1 MILKGGVTVSFSS
14 DVKQE
19 LTDILPDNPCCRA
32 AQAYGM
38 LQFGHAFSGHEISLL
53 TEQEAVAK
61 LYGYLVAKVCGVKP
75 PAEEARQ
82 RASLHNRAFPDAAA
96 RKTILERFGHSP
108 SDISVRLNR
117 ANLDCEHCA
126 RALLRGAFLS
136 CGAVTN
142 PERDYHLEFSVPHYN
157 LSRDLLALLGEEGFP
172 AKMVKRNG
180 SYIVYIKESERI
192 EDCLTYL
199 GAGRAALEMMSVKMV
214 KSIRNETNRR
224 LNCENANIDKTVAA
238 AGAHASAIRRIREAG
253 VLDSLTPEL
262 RRLAILREENPD
274 MSLRELGEA
283 LDPPLSRSGVNH
295 RLQRLITIAD
305 ELSDKH

>member
-1 MILKGGVTVSFSS
+1 MSFSS

-19 LTDILPDNPCCRA
+19 LTDILPDKPCCCA

-38 LQFGHAFSGHEISLL
+38 LQFGHAFSGREISLQ
-53 TEQEAVAK
+53 TEQEAVAR
-61 LYGYLVAKVCGVKP
+61 LYGFLITKVCGVTP
-75 PAEEARQ
+75 PAEETLRR
-82 RASLHNRAFPDAAA
+82 RATLHSRAFPDAAT

-117 ANLDCEHCA
+117 ANLDCDHCA

-142 PERDYHLEFSVPHYN
+142 PERDYHLEFSVPYYN

-172 AKMVKRNG
+172 AKMVSRNG
-180 SYIVYIKESERI
+180 SYIVYLKESERI

-199 GAGRAALEMMSVKMV
+199 GASHGALEMMSVKMV

-238 AGAHASAIRRIREAG
+238 AGVHADAVRRIQAAG
-253 VLDSLTPEL
+253 ALDSLTPEL
-262 RRLAILREENPD
+262 RQLALLRVENPD
-274 MSLRELGEA
+274 MSLRELGAA

-295 RLQRLITIAD
+295 RLQRLLSIAD
-305 ELSDKH
+305 ELTDKK